1 LTLMPA
7 AAYNQAM
14 HVKHKRN
21 WLTAALGIG
30 GGWLLT
36 LLVGWPSLAYPL
48 GRDNGIFAYTGWA
61 MLRGQ
66 VPYINFWEH
75 KTPLIFFIYAAIM
88 KLFGATEAGVRI
100 GDLVYTLL
108 VIPFLY
114 LLVDNLF
121 GRRAATFAAL
131 TWAVFHTAVNTLYF
145 WSGAE
150 SETFMV
156 LPIIL
161 ATYCYRRAEQQDAHR
176 ALGANRS
183 SPLQGSQGGRGELRF
198 AATPQPYHTRW
209 GWMVATG
216 FFAGV
221 AVMIKVTAVVG
232 LSGLALYALLDGQR
246 GSAWWAWAGATLRR
260 LGLTL
265 LGFALALVPF
275 VLYFVANRALAE
287 AIDVSIIANFFY
299 GGAGNS
305 LTVAGG
311 DLLGRIGADLIGLR
325 FYYVLPAIALI
336 YIVVRERSRAAL
348 LVALWLAATFG
359 MTWIQG
365 RLWPYHYIGTLVP
378 LSILCGFI
386 IDRALCEIATHPQ
399 SLPAGEEIN
408 PSPIGGGG
416 ERVRSTANTRPQPLP
431 TGGEINP
438 SPIGGGGE
446 RGSSATDTHPQPL
459 PTGGE
464 INPSPIGE
472 GGDRA
477 RAAPLT
483 GYVATAV
490 LLLALALWSLAPGN
504 GTETFYSWDRYLQ
517 YQSGKITQR
526 QYYADFHRGTYD
538 YLPNRDA
545 GEYIGAHT
553 TPGQTA
559 LVWAVDP
566 LVNLIAGRLA
576 PGRFIYNYPIV
587 AEEVPVAARDR
598 YKQIFMQELD
608 RNRPQIIAV
617 AEGDTSPIT
626 PRDSLSL
633 LADFPAFGAV
643 LTNEYHL
650 VKEIPPGPNKGETF
664 LIYERNVKP

>member
-1 LTLMPA
+1 MPT
-7 AAYNQAM
+7 AAYNRAM
-14 HVKHKRN
+14 RVNLKQN

-88 KLFGATEAGVRI
+88 KLFGATEAGVRV
-100 GDLVYTLL
+100 GDLAYTLL

-114 LLVDNLF
+114 LLVNNLF
-121 GRRAATFAAL
+121 GRRAAAFAVV

-161 ATYCYRRAEQQDAHR
+161 ATYCYRRAEQQEA
-176 ALGANRS
+176 ALGPNNG
-183 SPLQGSQGGRGELRF
+183 SPLRTNEPGGAESAQVSTLL
-198 AATPQPYHTRW
+198 PYRTHW
-209 GWMVATG
+209 GWMLAAG

-221 AVMIKVTAVVG
+221 AAMIKVTAFVG
-232 LSGLALYALLDGQR
+232 LSGLVLYALFSKQR
-246 GSAWWAWAGATLRR
+246 GGKWRPWLVATLQR
-260 LGLTL
+260 LGLAL
-265 LGFALALVPF
+265 LGFSLAVIPF
-275 VLYFVANRALAE
+275 VIYFVANHALAE
-287 AIDVSIIANFFY
+287 AIDVSIVANFFY
-299 GGAGNS
+299 GGAGSS
-305 LTVAGG
+305 LTVAGA

-336 YIVVRERSRAAL
+336 YALLRERSRAVL
-348 LVALWLAATFG
+348 LVALWLVGAFG

-378 LSILCGFI
+378 LAILCGFI
-386 IDRALCEIATHPQ
+386 IDRALREIAIRANAHPLP
-399 SLPAGEEIN
+399 LPAGGEARSA
-408 PSPIGGGG
+408 PSAHPLPLPAGG
-416 ERVRSTANTRPQPLP
+416 ETSPRAYANSSPQ
-431 TGGEINP
+431 
-438 SPIGGGGE
+438 
-446 RGSSATDTHPQPL
+446 
-459 PTGGE
+459 
-464 INPSPIGE
+464 E
-472 GGDRA
+472 GGWEGVWVR
-477 RAAPLT
+477 PLL
-483 GYVATAV
+483 GYVVVTG
-490 LLLALALWSLAPGN
+490 LLLGLALWSLAPGN

-517 YQSGKITQR
+517 YQTGKITQR
-526 QYYADFHRGTYD
+526 QYYGDFHRGNFD

-553 TPGQTA
+553 SAGQTA

-598 YKQIFMQELD
+598 YKQIFMQELE
-608 RNRPQIIAV
+608 RNPPQIIAV
-617 AEGDTSPIT
+617 AEGDSSPIT
-626 PRDSLSL
+626 PLDSLQL

-643 LTNEYHL
+643 LTNDYHL
-650 VKEIPPGPNKGETF
+650 VTEIAQSPNHGETF
-664 LIYERNVKP
+664 LMYERNH